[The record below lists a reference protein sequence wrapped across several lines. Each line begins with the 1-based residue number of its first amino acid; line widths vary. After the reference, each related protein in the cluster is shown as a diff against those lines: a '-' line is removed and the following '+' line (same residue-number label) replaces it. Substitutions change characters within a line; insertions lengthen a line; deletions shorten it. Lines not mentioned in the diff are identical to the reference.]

1 MSVRRELSALWSGC
15 DTLRDRMGP
24 LPAQPRPEARR
35 ALEVAYEELASALRR
50 LGSARMLTS
59 SQVGELEHAQ
69 AGLAAARSG
78 GLPLATAVARYAQA
92 LQEVATSFHIRL
104 SPPTPDLASAFAPP
118 GNGSAHRPLPLP
130 IDGVD
135 IAPGEAVEAL
145 ALVTS
150 MAAEGGHRLGG
161 FSGSGTGDGYR
172 FTARCA
178 VCGDEVSVLRSEQA
192 WSFTPVVPCPRTPAA
207 PAGA

>member
-50 LGSARMLTS
+50 LGSAKMLTS
-59 SQVGELEHAQ
+59 TQVGELEHAQ

-104 SPPTPDLASAFAPP
+104 SPPSPTWHRPSHRRAMAPPTAPRRSPSRSTAPTSLRARRSRRSPSSPRWRPRAATGSVASAARAPATP
-118 GNGSAHRPLPLP
+118 TASPL
-130 IDGVD
+130 
-135 IAPGEAVEAL
+135 A
-145 ALVTS
+145 
-150 MAAEGGHRLGG
+150 
-161 FSGSGTGDGYR
+161 
-172 FTARCA
+172 ARCVA
-178 VCGDEVSVLRSEQA
+178 TR
-192 WSFTPVVPCPRTPAA
+192 
-207 PAGA
+207 